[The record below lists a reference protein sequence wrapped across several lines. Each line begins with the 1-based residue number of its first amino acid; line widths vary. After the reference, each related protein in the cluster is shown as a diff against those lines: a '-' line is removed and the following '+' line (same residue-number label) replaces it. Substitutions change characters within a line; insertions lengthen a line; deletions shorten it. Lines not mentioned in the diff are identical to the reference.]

1 MNGRHHFFDD
11 RSHGV
16 GMQKVPPPP
25 HFGCWSTVDEATH
38 RGIRNANFC
47 SFHHTFD

>member
-1 MNGRHHFFDD
+1 MVDIIFLTIGRTEWAC
-11 RSHGV
+11 R
-16 GMQKVPPPP
+16 KCPPP
-25 HFGCWSTVDEATH
+25 HLGCWSTVDEATH

>member
-25 HFGCWSTVDEATH
+25 FWVLVNCGRSYTQGNKE
-38 RGIRNANFC
+38 RQFLFFSPYI
-47 SFHHTFD
+47 